1 METLD
6 SMTLDSTINA
16 SCGYLNKRWFNQR
29 FTPVGRWTES
39 QSSST
44 SLHFVIST
52 KFLDKKMDITEKWQ
66 QLNIST
72 DHRNGNKRFSVSCC
86 DYYMGFAEVWTAL
99 ILNFN
104 QVSPCPPPALLLIEA
119 SCGGICRYNG
129 LEHQPSHS
137 AHLPLRT
144 SVVNY

>member
-29 FTPVGRWTES
+29 FTTVARWTES

-52 KFLDKKMDITEKWQ
+52 KFPDKKMDITEKWQ
-66 QLNIST
+66 QLNISLKIT
-72 DHRNGNKRFSVSCC
+72 E
-86 DYYMGFAEVWTAL
+86 MGTRGFLCPAVTITWVLLKCGQRWSWILTRSLHPRPRPFPWLRQAVVVFADTIDWNTSL
-99 ILNFN
+99 HILHI
-104 QVSPCPPPALLLIEA
+104 CLL
-119 SCGGICRYNG
+119 G
-129 LEHQPSHS
+129 LV
-137 AHLPLRT
+137 L
-144 SVVNY
+144 